1 MASSVFFGASPDE
14 LWGNR
19 QRDGADNSVHNR
31 TRRCSRPTCSVE
43 AAFTLSFDYSQQRAV
58 LTGLVKDLTP
68 ELYDL
73 CEGHANRT
81 SAPRGWTLAD
91 ERYVAPTQGRIFSDE
106 AQALSALIDDMKR
119 APHKRR

>member
-14 LWGNR
+14 LWGNQ
-19 QRDGADNSVHNR
+19 QRSGDGNADAR
-31 TRRCSRPTCSVE
+31 LTRRCSRPTCGGD

-58 LTGLVKDLTP
+58 LATLAKDLTP

-73 CEGHANRT
+73 CEAHAERT

-119 APHKRR
+119 TPHKRR